1 MLSAEV
7 YGFLSRMFLEPP
19 PKILI
24 EDIINGSFFETFSH
38 LILNN
43 KIKEGLSVIKEYAQE
58 YTDVNDLYANVEDE
72 YIRLFVGPFNPDIL
86 LYESEYS
93 NIETLLKIKQFYRKA
108 GLKKS
113 NNLKEREDHLA
124 VQLEF
129 MRILCEKNDIS
140 LQKEFF
146 NHLYNWAKP
155 LLKKIIEC
163 ENARF
168 YKGISLIALG
178 FLENEYDII
187 NGK

>member
-1 MLSAEV
+1 MLRAEV

-43 KIKEGLSVIKEYAQE
+43 KIKEGLEVIKEYAQK
-58 YTDVNDLYANVEDE
+58 YNSVDSLYANVEDE

-86 LYESEYS
+86 LYESECS
-93 NIETLLKIKQFYRKA
+93 NNIETLLKIKQFYRKA

-113 NNLKEREDHLA
+113 DNFKEREDHLA
-124 VQLEF
+124 IQFEF
-129 MRILCEKNDIS
+129 MRLLCEKNDIS
-140 LQKEFF
+140 LQKKFF
-146 NHLYNWAKP
+146 NHLYNWARP
-155 LLKKIIEC
+155 LLKKIIKC

-178 FLENEYDII
+178 FLESEYNII
-187 NGK
+187 NG